1 MAIHEQNYVRYDGP
15 VHDRGAWWVIASTGL
30 RTYLSFL
37 RTKLVLLLLW
47 LLPLLWGVFVFLEYT
62 LRGAGLTGDV
72 AVPSSSYVSFFLQVQ
87 VLSVFVLLLASGCG
101 VVSEDLRYRTFQLYF
116 SKPIHRRDYA
126 IGKYMSLVLLTSLVS
141 IVPALLLTAL
151 RGALFLRTDVFKPV
165 LTQMA
170 IGSGLSLLYAAILC
184 AVVAGISSLTRSQG
198 TVVLSFLG
206 VVVVPQILSLIVAIA
221 SGGAEGVTDWVTG
234 TASPAHLWSL
244 TGNMLIVSQWL
255 LNGEI
260 FDGHAWVAPV
270 VLVLV
275 TAAGLGALSY
285 RISRLEGVA

>member
-15 VHDRGAWWVIASTGL
+15 LRTNRAWAVIAWSGF

-47 LLPLLWGVFVFLEYT
+47 LLPFLYCVFIFLEYT
-62 LRGAGLTGDV
+62 LRGSGVGDAG
-72 AVPSSSYVSFFLQVQ
+72 VPPSSYVSFFLQIQ

-116 SKPIHRRDYA
+116 SKPIARRDYA
-126 IGKYMSLVLLTSLVS
+126 IGKFLSILLLTSLVS
-141 IVPALLLTAL
+141 VIPAAILTLL
-151 RGALFLRTDVFKPV
+151 RGALFIRSDVFKPV
-165 LTQMA
+165 MVQM
-170 IGSGLSLLYAAILC
+170 GVGVLLSLLFAGIMC
-184 AVVAGISSLTRSQG
+184 SVVAGLSSLTRSQG

-206 VVVVPQILSLIVAIA
+206 VIVVPQILSLIVAIA
-221 SGGAEGVTDWVTG
+221 GGGSEGASNWLTG

-244 TGNMLIVSQWL
+244 TGNMLIVSQWI
-255 LNGEI
+255 LNGET
-260 FDGHAWVAPV
+260 FDGPAWAAP
-270 VLVLV
+270 LILAIV
-275 TAAGLGALSY
+275 TAAGIGAMAR